1 MSVVQIYIELIAYS
15 NTTNINCPVVI
26 VLSLELLV
34 LIDVLIDVCLPRFFF
49 ANLLCLVWCYLL
61 LPGLLY
67 VLQVTHFP
75 LSAALCLWLLGNV
88 TIKCM
93 A

>member
-1 MSVVQIYIELIAYS
+1 M
-15 NTTNINCPVVI
+15 NMNWPVVI

-34 LIDVLIDVCLPRFFF
+34 LIYVLFDVCLPRCSFF
-49 ANLLCLVWCYLL
+49 ANLLCLVWCYSL
-61 LPGLLY
+61 LPGLVYL
-67 VLQVTHFP
+67 LQVTHFP